1 MSGEFTQARAIRN
14 LQLYLRQL
22 SFFDDAL
29 PQLPIDGVWG
39 TETQQAVEIFQGEN
53 RLPVTGIVDRATW
66 NAIYQA
72 YLNSVATYAKPEA
85 VDIFYR
91 NPIPSAL
98 RLGDIG
104 FAVAAVQYML
114 NEILAFYGD
123 RPDIST
129 DGLFGEGTFDA
140 VRLFQ
145 QYASLPATGEVN
157 LETWNRMTQ
166 VYNELFRTSNQ

>member
-1 MSGEFTQARAIRN
+1 MAENFTQAQAIRN

-29 PQLPIDGVWG
+29 PQLPMDGVWG

-53 RLPVTGIVDRATW
+53 GLPVTGVADRATW

-72 YLNSVATYAKPEA
+72 YLDSVATHAKPEA
-85 VDIFYR
+85 VDLFYR
-91 NPIPSAL
+91 NPIPNAL

-104 FAVAAVQYML
+104 FSVAAVQYML
-114 NEILAFYGD
+114 NEILSFYGD

-129 DGLFGEGTFDA
+129 DGLFDEGTLDA

-145 QYASLPATGEVN
+145 QYASLPVSGEVN

-166 VYNELFRTSNQ
+166 VYNEFFRTGNQ